1 MVHKS
6 PDPVRLLISVKEA
19 RKVLG
24 SLAKEMTNEELESLI
39 IDSDQMVRIL
49 LRAYLVRKSD
59 MVK

>member
-1 MVHKS
+1 VVHKS